1 LGGVHH
7 GIYDLL
13 VARTAADVAAD
24 GISDL
29 FFRGMW
35 VVCNQCMTSDE
46 HAGGAVAA
54 LEGVLFTK
62 RILYFCHDAAFG
74 GQALHSS
81 DTHFIGLYGKH
92 AARANGFIVQQDGAC
107 TTHAM
112 LAANVCA
119 SEAEL
124 IAYEIN
130 QAGARLY
137 QSVLMSAID
146 LNLNRFEKGV

>member
-1 LGGVHH
+1 
-7 GIYDLL
+7 
-13 VARTAADVAAD
+13 
-24 GISDL
+24 
-29 FFRGMW
+29 
-35 VVCNQCMTSDE
+35 
-46 HAGGAVAA
+46 
-54 LEGVLFTK
+54 
-62 RILYFCHDAAFG
+62 
-74 GQALHSS
+74 
-81 DTHFIGLYGKH
+81 LYGKH

>member
-1 LGGVHH
+1 
-7 GIYDLL
+7 L
-13 VARTAADVAAD
+13 V
-24 GISDL
+24 
-29 FFRGMW
+29 FRGMR
-35 VVCNQCMTSDE
+35 VICNQCVTSDE

-62 RILYFCHDAAFG
+62 CVLYFCHDAAFG
-74 GQALHSS
+74 GQALYRC
-81 DTHFIGLYGKH
+81 DTHLIGLYGKH
-92 AARANGFIVQQDGAC
+92 ATRANGFIVQQNSAC
-107 TTHAM
+107 TAHAM
-112 LAANVCA
+112 LAANMCA